1 MQARDAFVAARRAEY
16 EEDVDLVRL
25 AADLV
30 VDSVI
35 EPEQLREELIHR
47 IRYAAHRDRRFSER
61 RRGIPPV

>member
-1 MQARDAFVAARRAEY
+1 MRAGRGMLAARRAEY

-35 EPEQLREELIHR
+35 EPEQP
-47 IRYAAHRDRRFSER
+47 A
-61 RRGIPPV
+61 